1 MELAR
6 PGAGGEAATLPLV
19 SVVPVVVV
27 REEHSAGHRPAQRL
41 TLAARH
47 DGAELRHQAV
57 APVTELIDVEI
68 MAVPRVSCC
77 GRLGGGSLCSGGRS
91 CGGSG
96 SRGSGCWLG
105 SSSRSS

>member
-1 MELAR
+1 M
-6 PGAGGEAATLPLV
+6 TV
-19 SVVPVVVV
+19 ISVIVM
-27 REEHSAGHRPAQRL
+27 REELRPLNDPAHGLALLAGH
-41 TLAARH
+41 
-47 DGAELRHQAV
+47 DGGELRHQVV

-77 GRLGGGSLCSGGRS
+77 GRLGGGSLCSGGGP